1 MDGGF
6 PVGVELGYQG
16 VEGIEFLLGAQ
27 AADKFEGDFFAIEV
41 AGEVYQIC
49 FDCERGLRGDIYCG
63 AIADIDHR
71 LVMLCRARRRN
82 TGSAC
87 VDTFC
92 RDGARRVYIQ
102 IGCRE
107 ADGAP

>member
-71 LVMLCRARRRN
+71 LVMLVEPGAEILARH
-82 TGSAC
+82 A
-87 VDTFC
+87 
-92 RDGARRVYIQ
+92 
-102 IGCRE
+102 
-107 ADGAP
+107 